1 MQTTLVRYTF
11 RPDVNMEE
19 VDGTLLLA
27 VIAVT
32 SLFGETR
39 VQLEA
44 RHVFDPKLRS
54 CVIDA
59 ETEVGR
65 TINQLFL
72 GYLHQEFG
80 HEAFTVERIRTP
92 GTNGVPHPVE
102 TPEPATI

>member
-1 MQTTLVRYTF
+1 MQTTLVRYKF

-44 RHVFDPKLRS
+44 RHVFDSKLRS

-59 ETEVGR
+59 ATEVGR

-72 GYLHQEFG
+72 GYLRQEFG
-80 HEAFTVERIRTP
+80 SEAYSVEPIRSA
-92 GTNGVPHPVE
+92 E
-102 TPEPATI
+102 TMSEAIRL